1 MWPPEGSNT
10 RRPSWRLKSRSTTS
24 DIDVFTKAARL
35 VGFRSDYARPRSAK
49 VLHSHALG
57 GQNRMKT
64 EHYQRSCHSRPGLV
78 PDAGPPANAR
88 SNILERTRRIDT
100 TQCNDWSHNVNLGV
114 AMPCPE
120 PPAWKSALTRDR
132 LRRHGL
138 RAAEAIDGLP
148 VERVGV
154 DAEANANGGVPKLVG
169 VGQPDQRVD
178 GVNGLPAGVGQR
190 DGQSLARDGS
200 EDVPRAYLRTN
211 GDGDAIGGQPVVTV
225 PPPVPTLG

>member
-120 PPAWKSALTRDR
+120 PPAWKSALTRWTAR
-132 LRRHGL
+132 IAGRI
-138 RAAEAIDGLP
+138 RAARPAGKGA
-148 VERVGV
+148 VELGV
-154 DAEANANGGVPKLVG
+154 RDP
-169 VGQPDQRVD
+169 QFRRVD
-178 GVNGLPAGVGQR
+178 GTPACSIRSPRRRQSR
-190 DGQSLARDGS
+190 SSSLAAWTRVRHVS
-200 EDVPRAYLRTN
+200 PRPFRP
-211 GDGDAIGGQPVVTV
+211 GCWP
-225 PPPVPTLG
+225 